1 MKLILNEFKDE
12 KLLPVILKLTEHQSV
27 KIKTDCIEI
36 LIKIIPENKT
46 FFNQQKS
53 KLVIVGF
60 SNFIFKFRFERI
72 CSYIL

>member
-53 KLVIVGF
+53 KLVIIGF